1 MDYMIFLYV
10 FIVVLF
16 CVLIHKYY
24 KKKYDNNVI
33 EFKKEN
39 VDIDVYFFSE
49 LYLKKSK
56 NRKLWI
62 HLPFEKNSR
71 EWESFG
77 TRTSHKLNLAY
88 MSLCIKSII
97 DWCGQTYDIIIYDDT
112 NIPALLPNAQV
123 DLMKLSGTLLDKY
136 RELCKLEILYAYG
149 GIMVPPSL
157 FLRKN
162 IKGIDDP
169 KLWYVCE
176 TYNDNNVSYSNLMHS
191 TQLMGSNAENGEL
204 SKYINIYSSELK
216 KDFVENHNFD
226 MNYFKTN
233 NIPYIDGRLIGT
245 KTRYNDKISIE
256 DLMSNKKIILDKQH
270 IGLYIPHEQLMKRRV
285 YNWYCKLSEEEVLK
299 CQVFISYYML
309 STMSI

>member
-1 MDYMIFLYV
+1 MFFVYV

-16 CVLIHKYY
+16 SVLMYKYY
-24 KKKYDNNVI
+24 KKKYDTNVI

-77 TRTSHKLNLAY
+77 SRTSHKLNLAY
-88 MSLCIKSII
+88 MTLCIKSII
-97 DWCGQTYDIIIYDDT
+97 DWCGQSYDIIIYDDT
-112 NIPALLPNAQV
+112 NIPVLLPETKV
-123 DLMKLSGTLLDKY
+123 DLMKLSGSLLDKY
-136 RELCKLEILYAYG
+136 RELCKLQILNMYG
-149 GIMVPPSL
+149 GVMVPPSL

-162 IKGIDDP
+162 IKEIDNP
-169 KLWYVCE
+169 TMWYVCE
-176 TYNDNNVSYSNLMHS
+176 TYNDDNVSYSNLTHS
-191 TQLMGSNAENGEL
+191 TQLMGSNAENIEL
-204 SKYINIYSSELK
+204 NKYIQVYANELK
-216 KDFVENHNFD
+216 KDFVENYNFD
-226 MNYFKTN
+226 MNYFKQN
-233 NIPYIDGRLIGT
+233 NIPYIDGKLIGT
-245 KTRYNDKISIE
+245 KTRYNDKITIE

-270 IGLYIPHEQLMKRRV
+270 IGLYIPHEQLMKRRL

-309 STMSI
+309 STMSN

>member
-1 MDYMIFLYV
+1 MIFLYV

-16 CVLIHKYY
+16 CILIHKYY

-56 NRKLWI
+56 NRKLWL

-77 TRTSHKLNLAY
+77 SRTSHKLNLAY
-88 MSLCIKSII
+88 MSLCIKSVI

-112 NIPALLPNAQV
+112 NIPAILPNTKV
-123 DLMKLSGTLLDKY
+123 DLTKISGTLLDKY

-162 IKGIDDP
+162 IKEIDDP

-176 TYNDNNVSYSNLMHS
+176 THNDNNVSFSNSIQS
-191 TQLMGSNAENGEL
+191 TQLMGSNAENAEL
-204 SKYINIYSSELK
+204 AKYINVYSNELT

-226 MNYFKTN
+226 INYFKTN

-245 KTRYNDKISIE
+245 KTRYNDKITIE
-256 DLMSNKKIILDKQH
+256 DLMSNKKIILDKKH
-270 IGLYIPHEQLMKRRV
+270 IGLYIPHEQLIKRRV
-285 YNWYCKLSEEEVLK
+285 YNWYCKLSEEEILK

-309 STMSI
+309 STMSD

>member
-1 MDYMIFLYV
+1 MFFVYV

-16 CVLIHKYY
+16 SVLMYKYY
-24 KKKYDNNVI
+24 KKKYDTNVI

-49 LYLKKSK
+49 IYLKKSK

-77 TRTSHKLNLAY
+77 SRTSHKLNLAY
-88 MSLCIKSII
+88 MTLCIKSII
-97 DWCGQTYDIIIYDDT
+97 DWCGQSYDIIIYDDT
-112 NIPALLPNAQV
+112 NIPVLLPETKV
-123 DLMKLSGTLLDKY
+123 DLMKLSGSLLDKY
-136 RELCKLEILYAYG
+136 RELCKLQILHMYG
-149 GIMVPPSL
+149 GVMVPPSI

-162 IKGIDDP
+162 IKEIDNP
-169 KLWYVCE
+169 TMWYVCE
-176 TYNDNNVSYSNLMHS
+176 TYNDDNVSYSNLTHS
-191 TQLMGSNAENGEL
+191 TELMGSNAENVEL
-204 SKYINIYSSELK
+204 NKYIQVYANELK
-216 KDFVENHNFD
+216 KDFVENYNFD
-226 MNYFKTN
+226 MNYFKQN
-233 NIPYIDGRLIGT
+233 NIPYIDGKLIGT
-245 KTRYNDKISIE
+245 KTRYNDKITIE

-270 IGLYIPHEQLMKRRV
+270 IGLYIPHEQLMKRRL

-309 STMSI
+309 STMRN

>member
-1 MDYMIFLYV
+1 MY
-10 FIVVLF
+10 
-16 CVLIHKYY
+16 KYY
-24 KKKYDNNVI
+24 KKKYDTNVI

-77 TRTSHKLNLAY
+77 SRTSHKLNLAY
-88 MSLCIKSII
+88 MTLCIKSII
-97 DWCGQTYDIIIYDDT
+97 DWCGQSYDIIIYDDT
-112 NIPALLPNAQV
+112 NIPVLLPETKVN
-123 DLMKLSGTLLDKY
+123 LMKLSGSLLDKY
-136 RELCKLEILYAYG
+136 RELCKLQILHMYG
-149 GIMVPPSL
+149 GVMVPPTL

-162 IKGIDDP
+162 IKEIDNP
-169 KLWYVCE
+169 NMWYVCE
-176 TYNDNNVSYSNLMHS
+176 TYNDDNVSYSNLTHS
-191 TQLMGSNAENGEL
+191 TELMGSNAENVEL
-204 SKYINIYSSELK
+204 NKYIQIYANELT
-216 KDFVENHNFD
+216 KDFVENYNFD
-226 MNYFKTN
+226 MNYFKQN
-233 NIPYIDGRLIGT
+233 NIPYIDGKLIGT
-245 KTRYNDKISIE
+245 KTRYNDKITIE

-270 IGLYIPHEQLMKRRV
+270 VGLYIPHEQLMKRRV

-309 STMSI
+309 STMTN